1 MDTNRGRVLFV
12 MVDSA
17 GKYGDMYRQLFPDL
31 RNATFFVSQP
41 GEPQDCTHSLA
52 VCKVNCKED
61 PRVDVRQIPA
71 LTFNSSARGKT
82 SLICCAVNVSEVQ
95 HCLALRLL

>member
-41 GEPQDCTHSLA
+41 GEPHDCTHVLNVCTYDYMRPRELSSRYIFALSYQERCIRGEPYRSA
-52 VCKVNCKED
+52 VLCM
-61 PRVDVRQIPA
+61 
-71 LTFNSSARGKT
+71 
-82 SLICCAVNVSEVQ
+82 
-95 HCLALRLL
+95 

>member
-31 RNATFFVSQP
+31 RNATFFVSQS
-41 GEPQDCTHSLA
+41 GEPHCCPPLIA
-52 VCKVNCKED
+52 W
-61 PRVDVRQIPA
+61 
-71 LTFNSSARGKT
+71 LSAWSRKT
-82 SLICCAVNVSEVQ
+82 V
-95 HCLALRLL
+95 ALRYCFSDTISLSSLDGGIREACWSAVS

>member
-1 MDTNRGRVLFV
+1 MTPDARCRSWPEMDTNRGRVLFV

-41 GEPQDCTHSLA
+41 GEPHDCSHSLA
-52 VCKVNCKED
+52 VCTLQLHSGPKKVHLHTSSLSILD
-61 PRVDVRQIPA
+61 GIVRN
-71 LTFNSSARGKT
+71 LTGLLRSA
-82 SLICCAVNVSEVQ
+82 
-95 HCLALRLL
+95 

>member
-41 GEPQDCTHSLA
+41 GEPHGCTHA
-52 VCKVNCKED
+52 
-61 PRVDVRQIPA
+61 
-71 LTFNSSARGKT
+71 
-82 SLICCAVNVSEVQ
+82 
-95 HCLALRLL
+95 